1 MAATIVSFLL
11 FFLAFGLPY
20 SHGETWIKAG
30 YWYAGSESPISDINS
45 GLFTHLLCAFADIN
59 ATTYQLSVSFSEGHY
74 FPTFTDI
81 VKRRNPSVV
90 TLLSIWGGQGP
101 TGLSILGERVNSS
114 MLSLMVRQPSY
125 RKSFIESAMKT
136 ARLYGFHGLDLFW
149 LWPNTE
155 SDMKNMG
162 ALLDELRAAVKLESR
177 NSGKAPLILT
187 MAVHYVPTLYSVS
200 YHIEAIQRNLD
211 WAHIPAYD
219 YYLPS
224 RVNFTHAHAA
234 LYDPVSNVSTDFG
247 IREWISKGFPASKL
261 VLGLPCHGYAW
272 TLVNPN
278 HNGIGAPASGIAM
291 TADGSVSYNYIKWFL
306 RRFGATSMYNSTYV
320 VNFVT
325 IGTTWIGFDDVQ
337 AIRAKISYAKEKKLL
352 GYNVFQVSNDD
363 NWALSQAAQDDDR
376 DHHKKQE
383 LLVKILVPIA
393 ALILVAGSIT
403 CCYSRS
409 RVLKAIGTKNLGK
422 ISLHEVGSKSSGV
435 ENFNSNAPNLRVFS
449 FAEIKEATN
458 NFSFENKL
466 GEGGFGPVYKLRLLS
481 SMAATIVSFL
491 LFFLAFGL
499 PYSHGETW
507 IKAGY
512 WYAGSESPIP
522 DINSGLFTHLLC
534 AFADINPTTYQ
545 LSISSSEEHYFSTF
559 TDIVKRR
566 NPSIVTLL
574 SIWGGKGP
582 TGLSIF
588 GERVNSSMLSLMV
601 RQPSY
606 RKSFIESAMKTAR
619 LYGFHGLDLFWL
631 WPNTESDMKN
641 MGALLD
647 ELRAAVKLESR
658 NSSKAPLILTMA
670 VHYVPT
676 LYSVSYHIE
685 AVQRN
690 LDWAHIPAY
699 DYYLPSRVNFTHA
712 HAALYD
718 PLSNV
723 STDFGIREWISKGF
737 PASKLVLGL
746 PYHGYA
752 WTLVNPNHNG
762 IGAPA
767 SGIAM
772 TADGSMSYK
781 YIKWFLRSY
790 GATSMYNATYVV
802 NYVTIGTTWI
812 GFDDV
817 QAIRAKISYAKEK
830 KLLGYN
836 VFQVSNDDN
845 WALSQAAQDDDKD
858 HHKKQELLVK
868 ILVPIAALIL
878 VAGSITCCYSRSRVL
893 KAIGKISLH
902 EVGSKSSGVENF
914 NSNAPN
920 LRVFSFAE
928 IKEATNNFSFENK
941 LGEGGFGPVYKGK
954 SRKGEEMAVK
964 RLSKTSNQGPE
975 EFINEVTLTAKLQHV
990 NLARLLGFCTEGEE
1004 KMLIYEYM
1012 PNKSLDFYLFDL
1024 TRRYFLDWT
1033 KRIAIIEGITQ
1044 GLLYLQEY
1052 SNFTIIHRD
1061 LKASNILL
1069 DSEMKPKISDF
1080 GIARAFQKDEVEAST
1095 GRIVGTYG
1103 YVPPEYVRR
1112 GIYSMKYDVFSFG
1125 VLLLQIIS
1133 SRRNSCTCGLSQ
1145 NLNLLEYAYELWKE
1159 GEGMRFMDP
1168 SLDDSSSSC
1177 KLMGCMQ
1184 VALLCIQENP
1194 DHRPTMLEVSSMLKS
1209 ETAAMPAPLRPS
1221 FSIKSNEDKLSVND
1235 ATISS
1240 QQDILSVNDAT
1251 ISDLVPR

>member
-1 MAATIVSFLL
+1 MAARIVSFLL

-30 YWYAGSESPISDINS
+30 YWYAGSESPIPDIKS

-59 ATTYQLSVSFSEGHY
+59 PTTYQLSISTSEEHY
-74 FPTFTDI
+74 FSTFTDI

-90 TLLSIWGGQGP
+90 TLLSIWGRKGP

-114 MLSLMVRQPSY
+114 MVSLMVRQPSY

-200 YHIEAIQRNLD
+200 YHIEAI
-211 WAHIPAYD
+211 
-219 YYLPS
+219 
-224 RVNFTHAHAA
+224 
-234 LYDPVSNVSTDFG
+234 
-247 IREWISKGFPASKL
+247 
-261 VLGLPCHGYAW
+261 
-272 TLVNPN
+272 
-278 HNGIGAPASGIAM
+278 
-291 TADGSVSYNYIKWFL
+291 
-306 RRFGATSMYNSTYV
+306 
-320 VNFVT
+320 
-325 IGTTWIGFDDVQ
+325 
-337 AIRAKISYAKEKKLL
+337 
-352 GYNVFQVSNDD
+352 
-363 NWALSQAAQDDDR
+363 
-376 DHHKKQE
+376 
-383 LLVKILVPIA
+383 
-393 ALILVAGSIT
+393 
-403 CCYSRS
+403 
-409 RVLKAIGTKNLGK
+409 
-422 ISLHEVGSKSSGV
+422 
-435 ENFNSNAPNLRVFS
+435 
-449 FAEIKEATN
+449 
-458 NFSFENKL
+458 
-466 GEGGFGPVYKLRLLS
+466 
-481 SMAATIVSFL
+481 
-491 LFFLAFGL
+491 
-499 PYSHGETW
+499 
-507 IKAGY
+507 
-512 WYAGSESPIP
+512 
-522 DINSGLFTHLLC
+522 
-534 AFADINPTTYQ
+534 
-545 LSISSSEEHYFSTF
+545 
-559 TDIVKRR
+559 
-566 NPSIVTLL
+566 
-574 SIWGGKGP
+574 
-582 TGLSIF
+582 
-588 GERVNSSMLSLMV
+588 
-601 RQPSY
+601 
-606 RKSFIESAMKTAR
+606 
-619 LYGFHGLDLFWL
+619 
-631 WPNTESDMKN
+631 
-641 MGALLD
+641 
-647 ELRAAVKLESR
+647 
-658 NSSKAPLILTMA
+658 
-670 VHYVPT
+670 
-676 LYSVSYHIE
+676 
-685 AVQRN
+685 QRN

-868 ILVPIAALIL
+868 ILVPIAVLNL
-878 VAGSITCCYSRSRVL
+878 VAGSIMCCYSRSRVL
-893 KAIGKISLH
+893 KAIGTRNLGKISLH

-954 SRKGEEMAVK
+954 SQKGEEMAVK
-964 RLSKTSNQGPE
+964 RLSKTSNQGAE

-990 NLARLLGFCTEGEE
+990 NLVRLQGFCTEGEE

-1033 KRIAIIEGITQ
+1033 KRIAIIEGIIQ

-1080 GIARAFQKDEVEAST
+1080 GIARAFQKDEHEAST

-1112 GIYSMKYDVFSFG
+1112 GIYSMKYDVYSFG

-1133 SRRNSCTCGLSQ
+1133 SRRNSCTYGLSQ

-1177 KLMGCMQ
+1177 KLMACMQ

-1209 ETAAMPAPLRPS
+1209 ETAAMPAPLRPA

-1235 ATISS
+1235 ATTSS
-1240 QQDILSVNDAT
+1240 QQNILSVNDAT